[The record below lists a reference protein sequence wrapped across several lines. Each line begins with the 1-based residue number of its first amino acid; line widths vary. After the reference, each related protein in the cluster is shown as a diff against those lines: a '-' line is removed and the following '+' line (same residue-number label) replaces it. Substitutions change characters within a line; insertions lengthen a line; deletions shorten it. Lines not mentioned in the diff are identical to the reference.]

1 MSIQRRRNS
10 LFKSSISIRS
20 INDSFQKFSEGIRS
34 ARKNSDEI
42 IKSTRESNI
51 FKRTLVRKDN
61 LYFRRRQENIRRKAR
76 EDELE
81 ASSVQGVPKTQG
93 SALARSTRGFL
104 GRMLDFIGILLIGWA
119 INNLPKIISGIQSL
133 IRKITSVTGILGFF
147 IDGVKNIV
155 MSIGTV
161 IRETLSSIL
170 KFDFLKDKKDIE
182 EGIEKATMG
191 LMSSQRELV
200 QEGQAFQKADQFG
213 IPEPPGFDIGKEE
226 EKQQSRGEG
235 IETDSD
241 GQANLIEEPSIKEE
255 LNLLGQD
262 IEKVREEKSENE
274 VVQGE
279 ADDIDPSRKL
289 LEDSLTESDSTP
301 PLPNTNLGGTSGESV
316 DVEDPRDV
324 LKKKQNE
331 VTGKK
336 LKYPVTRSK
345 SSFLGTSNSVENINK
360 SVTSN
365 YFNTQSNKG
374 EIVASLEITDEM
386 KEYVLSPVKKDIDI
400 NKKRKSKNTV
410 MIIEKPVNIA
420 SSSVNM
426 PNSNAPMDIREQVS
440 EEKLLMKMQ
449 STTSLKYT

>member
-42 IKSTRESNI
+42 IKSTRESNA
-51 FKRTLVRKDN
+51 FKKTLVRKDN
-61 LYFRRRQENIRRKAR
+61 LFFRRRQENIRRKAR

-119 INNLPKIISGIQSL
+119 ITNLPKIISGIQSL
-133 IRKITSVTGILGFF
+133 ISKITSVTGILGFF

-161 IRETLSSIL
+161 IRETLSSVL

-182 EGIEKATMG
+182 EGTDKAAMG

-241 GQANLIEEPSIKEE
+241 GQANLIEEPSIKEG

-274 VVQGE
+274 VVRGE

-324 LKKKQNE
+324 LKKK
-331 VTGKK
+331 
-336 LKYPVTRSK
+336 
-345 SSFLGTSNSVENINK
+345 
-360 SVTSN
+360 
-365 YFNTQSNKG
+365 
-374 EIVASLEITDEM
+374 
-386 KEYVLSPVKKDIDI
+386 
-400 NKKRKSKNTV
+400 RKSKNTV

-449 STTSLKYT
+449 STTTLKYT

>member
-42 IKSTRESNI
+42 IKSTRESNA
-51 FKRTLVRKDN
+51 FKKTLVRKDN
-61 LYFRRRQENIRRKAR
+61 LFFRRRQENIRRKAR

-104 GRMLDFIGILLIGWA
+104 GRMLDFIGFLLIGWA
-119 INNLPKIISGIQSL
+119 ITNLPKIISGIQSL
-133 IRKITSVTGILGFF
+133 ISKITSVTGILGFF

-161 IRETLSSIL
+161 IRETLSSVL

-182 EGIEKATMG
+182 EGT
-191 LMSSQRELV
+191 
-200 QEGQAFQKADQFG
+200 D
-213 IPEPPGFDIGKEE
+213 
-226 EKQQSRGEG
+226 KQQSRGEG
-235 IETDSD
+235 IETNSD
-241 GQANLIEEPSIKEE
+241 GQANLIEEPSIKEG

-274 VVQGE
+274 VVRGE

-301 PLPNTNLGGTSGESV
+301 PLPNTNLGGTIGESV

-336 LKYPVTRSK
+336 LKYPVTTSK

-449 STTSLKYT
+449 STTTLKYT